1 MALYTPFIERN
12 IDKLANAINDGQQKK
27 LAESAYMGDEAAMG
41 QLAGLN
47 PQLAQQIQQ
56 GKARDE
62 QQKLQGQAMKQQ
74 MKERQQEQVTEIAKN
89 AAKMPFDQAAAYAAR
104 TAQELGIQAPP
115 LTPEIHAQFIS
126 AFGDKLTKFQEAQLA
141 NKDSSRNEITP
152 YQQAQL
158 DIQNRRIDEQSQI
171 NDARI
176 NKLENPAEKPLN
188 DSQSKALVFG
198 SRMQE
203 ADKIINDMATKGIT
217 RKSDLKTVAEGV
229 PLLGGALGALAN
241 TAQSDEQQQI
251 EQSQRDFI
259 NAVLRRESGA
269 SISAPEFDN
278 AKKQYFPSIGDSE
291 AVMKQKAANR
301 ALATNSMLQ
310 EVPEKHR
317 FSMSAKPTQKT
328 GGVMHVDA
336 AGNKA
341 IVYPDGSFEEVQ

>member
-41 QLAGLN
+41 QLSGLN

-62 QQKLQGQAMKQQ
+62 QQKLQTQAMQQQ
-74 MKERQQEQVTEIAKN
+74 MKSRQQEQVADIAKN
-89 AAKMPFDQAAAYAAR
+89 AAKMPFEQARDYAAR
-104 TAQELGIQAPP
+104 SAKELGIPAPE
-115 LTPEIHAQFIS
+115 LTPEIHAQFVS
-126 AFGDKLTKFQEAQLA
+126 AYGDKLTKFQEAQLSK
-141 NKDSSRNEITP
+141 KDEINP
-152 YQQAQL
+152 YQQAQI
-158 DIQNRRIDEQSQI
+158 DIQNRRLDEQSAI

-176 NKLENPAEKPLN
+176 NKLENPTEKPLN